1 MQPKEN
7 LTIVLADDHKL
18 FREGLKVLL
27 QQFSFIKKIVEVENG
42 QEFVDLVKEKKSF
55 DIVFM
60 DIEMPIMDGIT
71 ATKEGLKHNPNL
83 KIIALSMYGEE
94 DYYTQMIN
102 AGAKGFMLKNSGI
115 DDVEKAIKTIINGH
129 NYFSPEILESL
140 IKSFGKQEEKEKTS
154 RLTEREE
161 EVLFLICKGFSNQ
174 EIADKLYLS
183 KRTVDK
189 HRENLLS
196 KTQAKNTA
204 GLVIYAVKNN
214 IVEV

>member
-1 MQPKEN
+1 MQTKEN

-27 QQFSFIKKIVEVENG
+27 SQFSFIKKIVEVENG

>member
-27 QQFSFIKKIVEVENG
+27 QQFSCIKKIIEVENG
-42 QEFVDLVKEKKSF
+42 QEFVDIVKEKKSI